1 MIGKIIAYGD
11 TSEEALA
18 KLRMALSEM
27 YCEGIKINIDLHR
40 DLLIDLAFLQG
51 GASIHYLEEKLGMKK

>member
-1 MIGKIIAYGD
+1 VRD
-11 TSEEALA
+11 
-18 KLRMALSEM
+18 
-27 YCEGIKINIDLHR
+27 KINIDLHR